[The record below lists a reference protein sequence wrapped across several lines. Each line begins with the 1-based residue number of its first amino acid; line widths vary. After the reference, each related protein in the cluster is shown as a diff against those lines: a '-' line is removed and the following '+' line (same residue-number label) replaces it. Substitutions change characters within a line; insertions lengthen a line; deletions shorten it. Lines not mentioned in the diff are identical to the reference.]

1 MARARKKKLKIY
13 LTSWQKRMV
22 ADFATK
28 ATLGNIRRRDL
39 AAVEIAWRPGDCLAS
54 YKLPA
59 LGVVKDDWMLYL
71 TDEQVKMVS
80 TELGL
85 RQKVTAI
92 NISARDVEAGA
103 IAFA

>member
-1 MARARKKKLKIY
+1 MAARRKKLKIY

-22 ADFATK
+22 ADFAGK
-28 ATLGNIRRRDL
+28 ATLGDIRRRDV
-39 AAVEIAWRPGDCLAS
+39 AAIEIGWRPGDCLAS

-59 LGVVKDDWMLYL
+59 LGILRDDWVLYL
-71 TDEQVKMVS
+71 TDDQMKMVS

-92 NISARDVEAGA
+92 NVSARDVEAGA
-103 IAFA
+103 IAFR